1 MTTPDKFERALE
13 ALQSQTTESDAP
25 PEVIQQT
32 LAALSD
38 HDEYPGVVSSDGS
51 SQRSFQSHWRWAA
64 AAMVLL
70 VLGLLVGQFSAQHR
84 MERQLRQWQ
93 EQVTLDLR
101 NDLQQTQ
108 QAQLIQVAQQFD
120 QGLSQ
125 RFNEFA
131 SGTLAVS
138 QASQQQFYNAV
149 RQAFYREQ
157 QRQSE
162 QLEQLLGQ
170 WQNQQYMQNAVLA
183 DGLVTVA
190 DVAQLLL
197 TPEQQVMPARFNELD
212 PNSLQH

>member
-1 MTTPDKFERALE
+1 MTTPDKLERALE
-13 ALQSQTTESDAP
+13 ALQSQTTEPDAP

-32 LAALSD
+32 LTALSD
-38 HDEYPGVVSSDGS
+38 HYECPGFDTNDGS
-51 SQRSFQSHWRWAA
+51 HRSLYQSRWRWAA

-84 MERQLRQWQ
+84 MERQLGQWQ
-93 EQVTLDLR
+93 QQVAADLR
-101 NDLQQTQ
+101 NDLLQTQ

-138 QASQQQFYNAV
+138 RASQQQFCNAV
-149 RQAFYREQ
+149 RQAFYRGQ

-170 WQNQQYMQNAVLA
+170 WQNQQSMQNAVLA

-197 TPEQQVMPARFNELD
+197 TPEQQVMPTRFIELD